1 MPLLNIVLILI
12 LILLLTLAVSFFLYL
27 VIRRARK
34 VSFTPDEEVK
44 AQPEEKNPSP
54 VEFLQYASDLE
65 LRTSFRRAL
74 RVLKHH
80 VTGRDYRYR
89 APWYLLAGESKSGKT
104 SLLDSN
110 GLKLSINDAIE
121 GKSRQLGWYFFDDGV
136 VIDVPG
142 DFVLRSN
149 KTANHRGWNTIM
161 RLLQKHRP
169 QRPLDGII
177 LTIPSTDLIGC
188 DQDNWEFEL
197 EQKATCLYRKLWQ
210 AQRILGMRLPVYIVI
225 TKCDEVTGFN
235 TFCNQLPE
243 KLHAQMF
250 GWSNPAAIE
259 TAYEPGLL
267 RLAFESVHKH
277 LSWLQF
283 EIFAERDEVE
293 NGDDL
298 FLFPTSIQ
306 SLRKPLQVYLDNLFK
321 QSAYHESYLFRG
333 LYFCGEAVVESL
345 PQVMAELATKNESFA
360 DLNLHETPVET
371 GLERKPV
378 FLSDLFKEK
387 IFTEASLAQP
397 IGRIALSRN
406 RMALAAQ
413 LLTIAVVLIGGG
425 GLALSYRGMLNQ
437 EAELYSF
444 LQGEEADLK
453 RVQVVYERSKRKADG
468 NAVVEEQ
475 VAHDSEMKLLA
486 GMANM
491 NAKKLNSTFIPS
503 SWFSGINERLEMSI
517 AAAFKYVIFESL
529 RMDLERQGKTLLYA
543 EANDVVNFAGRDL
556 GKDNSGSTDE
566 YEEGTSRPQPASGFE
581 LHVYVEELGEYRVNL
596 ERYGRLSAKG
606 VDSLPDLRLLV
617 KYLDHAPLPDSFNT
631 DNYLYRHAVMLAQG
645 RQIDSARFY
654 KESASKVG
662 ELIEDF
668 YAASFDRRG
677 VKYEHLNDLS
687 ETEALLRRPE
697 YTWLSTNV
705 FDPHSPFHGMTIS
718 TGVRELRKALQDLRR
733 QEFMSEV
740 DTQEFSELL
749 PPSDSTRYQHF
760 VRRVLVW
767 DQEALRQAIALN
779 DQYEAFISNNAYE
792 RGEYLDNSVKQ
803 AARARVKTRMS
814 KLFKQ
819 ARKYQA
825 LAPATE
831 GSALRSSLILE
842 IKSLQEAEPT
852 LSRVLQVAT
861 PLGIDGELRSALS
874 NQMSYLL
881 RGVHREFLTQ
891 QFYEMKHRDFSW
903 WNGSQPV
910 SYLAYDLAS
919 LEDLNTYLTLQRK
932 NVAFLARDLAVPLLT
947 FAASE
952 NIYADST
959 TLDWNEI
966 LSDLDAFDNKLPGNP
981 IASLETFIATDM
993 DKVSI
998 DSCSAGLRLP
1008 KDDSKDYFRRLR
1020 NTMRAQFF
1028 QRCTQLARIKAVN
1041 DTLAALENYREIED
1055 AFNKS
1060 LAGGFPFTD
1069 LGTRPDYPDLD
1080 PWEMLKFFRLF
1091 DSKEKAAREALARG
1105 VEFGA
1110 RTKEASEFLDQVGWV
1125 REFFGPF
1132 LEKKQGPMLDFKVQF
1147 RVNGDQEIGANQIID
1162 WKFEVGKKKFAYLND
1177 DLEGRWVFGDPI
1189 RLSLRWAN
1197 NSPVVPVTSAAPVP
1211 VKAKDRIA
1219 TFVYDDHWSLF
1230 TLLLRHGPMLKRV
1243 GTQGE
1248 CDQSFDPEPYTLKF
1262 NVKTEPDAASQSPQR
1277 SELKTPDAVVFM
1289 RVSLAKAN
1297 KQEPLMLPCFPR
1309 KAPPVP
1315 VLRPDQ
1321 MSEIR

>member
-1 MPLLNIVLILI
+1 MTLLNIVLILI

-27 VIRRARK
+27 VIRRTRK
-34 VSFTPDEEVK
+34 VSFTPDEQVK
-44 AQPEEKNPSP
+44 DQPEEKNPSP

-121 GKSRQLGWYFFDDGV
+121 GKSRQLNWYFFDDGV

-142 DFVLRSN
+142 DFVLRAN

-177 LTIPSTDLIGC
+177 LTIPATDLTGC

-243 KLHAQMF
+243 KLYAQMF

-259 TAYEPGLL
+259 TAYESGLL
-267 RLAFESVHKH
+267 KLAFESVHKH

-333 LYFCGEAVVESL
+333 LYFCGEAVVENL
-345 PQVMAELATKNESFA
+345 PQVMAELAASDHTVA
-360 DLNLHETPVET
+360 DLSEPATPVV
-371 GLERKPV
+371 LERKPV

-397 IGRIALSRN
+397 IRRIALSRN

-425 GLALSYRGMLNQ
+425 GLALSYRGMLKQ
-437 EAELYSF
+437 EDQLYSF
-444 LQGEEADLK
+444 LKGEEADLK
-453 RVQVVYERSKRKADG
+453 KVEAAYQRSRHITR
-468 NAVVEEQ
+468 NAGEELEEH
-475 VAHDSEMKLLA
+475 VTHDNETKLLA
-486 GMANM
+486 GMADM
-491 NAKKLNSTFIPS
+491 NGSKFNSPFIPS
-503 SWFSGINERLEMSI
+503 SLFSGINERLEKSI
-517 AAAFKYVIFESL
+517 AAAFEYVIFESL
-529 RMDLERQGKTLLYA
+529 RVDMERQGKSLLYVA
-543 EANDVVNFAGRDL
+543 PGDLRNFESETEATTKNPVL
-556 GKDNSGSTDE
+556 PDE
-566 YEEGTSRPQPASGFE
+566 DFEGASRLKPRSGFE
-581 LHVYVEELGEYRVNL
+581 LHVYLEELGEYRANL
-596 ERYGRLSAKG
+596 ERYNKLITK
-606 VDSLPDLRLLV
+606 DNNSLADLRQLV
-617 KYLDHAPLPDSFNT
+617 KYLSHAPLPDTINK
-631 DNYLYRHAVMLAQG
+631 DNYLYKRALTIAEG
-645 RQIDSARFY
+645 RPLDSTRFY
-654 KESASKVG
+654 KESVTKVG
-662 ELIEDF
+662 DLIEDF

-677 VKYEHLNDLS
+677 VKYEHLNDLA
-687 ETEALLRRPE
+687 ETDALLSRPE
-697 YTWLSTNV
+697 YTWISTNV
-705 FDPHSPFHGMTIS
+705 FDEHSPFHGMTIS

-740 DTQEFSELL
+740 DTEEFSELL
-749 PPSDSTRYQHF
+749 PQSDNTRYQHF

-779 DQYEAFISNNAYE
+779 DQYEAFISKNEYE

-819 ARKYQA
+819 ARRYQA
-825 LAPATE
+825 LAPSTE

-852 LSRVLQVAT
+852 LSRVLQIAT
-861 PLGIDGELRSALS
+861 PLGIDAELRSALS

-952 NIYADST
+952 NIYAEPST
-959 TLDWNEI
+959 FDWNEI

-998 DSCSAGLRLP
+998 DSCSASLRLP

-1020 NTMRAQFF
+1020 NTMRAQFL
-1028 QRCTQLARIKAVN
+1028 QRCTYLARIKSVN

-1069 LGTRPDYPDLD
+1069 LSTRPDYPDLD

-1091 DSKEKAAREALARG
+1091 DSKEKAAREALARSTQY
-1105 VEFGA
+1105 GA
-1110 RTKEASEFLDQVGWV
+1110 APRAAEEFLDQVVLV

-1132 LEKKQGPMLDFKVQF
+1132 LEKKQGPMFDFKVQF

-1197 NSPVVPVTSAAPVP
+1197 NSPVVPVTSAVPAP

-1219 TFVYDDHWSLF
+1219 TFVYEDHWSLF

-1243 GTQGE
+1243 GTQAE

-1262 NVKTEPDAASQSPQR
+1262 NVKTEPDAAGQSPQR
-1277 SELKTPDAVVFM
+1277 SELKTADAVVFM

-1315 VLRPDQ
+1315 ELRPNE

>member
-1 MPLLNIVLILI
+1 MPVLNIVLILI
-12 LILLLTLAVSFFLYL
+12 LILLLALAVSFFIYL

-34 VSFTPDEEVK
+34 VSFTKDDGVK
-44 AQPEEKNPSP
+44 AEADAKEPSP
-54 VEFLQYASDLE
+54 VQFLQYASDLE

-121 GKSRQLGWYFFDDGV
+121 GKSRQLNWYFFDAGV

-142 DFVLRSN
+142 DFVLRRN

-161 RLLQKHRP
+161 RLLQKHHP

-177 LTIPSTDLIGC
+177 LTIPSTDLLDC
-188 DQDNWEFEL
+188 DQDNWEFVL

-293 NGDDL
+293 NGDNL

-345 PQVMAELATKNESFA
+345 PQVMAELATKDESFA
-360 DLNLHETPVET
+360 DLNAPATSVV
-371 GLERKPV
+371 LERKPV

-406 RMALAAQ
+406 RTALAAQ
-413 LLTIAVVLIGGG
+413 LLTLAVVLIGGG
-425 GLALSYRGMLNQ
+425 GLALSYRGMLKREEQ
-437 EAELYSF
+437 LYSF
-444 LQGEEADLK
+444 LKGEEADLK
-453 RVQVVYERSKRKADG
+453 KVEAAYGRSRNLARDAG
-468 NAVVEEQ
+468 EALEEH
-475 VAHDSEMKLLA
+475 VAHDNETKLLA
-486 GMANM
+486 GMADM
-491 NAKKLNSTFIPS
+491 NGNKFDSPFIPS
-503 SWFSGINERLEMSI
+503 SWFSGINERLETSI
-517 AAAFKYVIFESL
+517 AAAFEYVIFESL
-529 RMDLERQGKTLLYA
+529 RVDMERQGRSLLYVA
-543 EANDVVNFAGRDL
+543 PGDLRNFESETEAAT
-556 GKDNSGSTDE
+556 KNSVLPDE
-566 YEEGTSRPQPASGFE
+566 DFEGASRVRPRAGFE
-581 LHVYVEELGEYRVNL
+581 LHVYLEELGDYRAHL
-596 ERYGRLSAKG
+596 ERYNKLITK
-606 VDSLPDLRLLV
+606 DNNSLADLRQLV
-617 KYLDHAPLPDSFNT
+617 RYLNHAPLPDGINK
-631 DNYLYRHAVMLAQG
+631 DNYLYKQALTIAEG
-645 RQIDSARFY
+645 RPIDSARFY
-654 KESASKVG
+654 KESVTKVG
-662 ELIEDF
+662 DLIEDF

-677 VKYEHLNDLS
+677 VKYEHLNDLA
-687 ETEALLRRPE
+687 ETDALLGRPE
-697 YTWLSTNV
+697 YTWISTNV
-705 FDPHSPFHGMTIS
+705 FDEHSPFHGMTIS

-733 QEFMSEV
+733 QEFMADV
-740 DTQEFSELL
+740 DAEEFSEL
-749 PPSDSTRYQHF
+749 PQSGDTRYQHF

-767 DQEALRQAIALN
+767 DQEALRQAVALN
-779 DQYEAFISNNAYE
+779 DQYEAFISSNSYE

-803 AARARVKTRMS
+803 AARARLKTRMS
-814 KLFKQ
+814 KLFRQ

-831 GSALRSSLILE
+831 GSALRSSLIME
-842 IKSLQEAEPT
+842 IKNLQEAQPT
-852 LSRVLQVAT
+852 LARVLEIAT

-874 NQMSYLL
+874 TQVSYLL
-881 RGVHREFLTQ
+881 RGVHREFVAQ

-910 SYLAYDLAS
+910 SYVAYDLAS
-919 LEDLNTYLTLQRK
+919 LEDLNTYLSLQRK
-932 NVAFLARDLAVPLLT
+932 NVSFLARDLAVPLLT

-952 NIYADST
+952 NIYAESGT
-959 TLDWNEI
+959 FEWNEI
-966 LSDLDAFDNKLPGNP
+966 LVDLDAFDNKLPGNP
-981 IASLETFIATDM
+981 IASLESFIADM

-998 DSCSAGLRLP
+998 DTCSGSLRLP

-1020 NTMRAQFF
+1020 NTMRGQFF
-1028 QRCTQLARIKAVN
+1028 RRCTELARVKAVN
-1041 DTLAALENYREIED
+1041 DTLAALENYREIEES
-1055 AFNKS
+1055 FNKS

-1069 LGTRPDYPDLD
+1069 LSTRPDYPDLD

-1091 DSKEKAAREALARG
+1091 DSKEKAAREALARS

-1110 RTKEASEFLDQVGWV
+1110 ATKEASEFLDQVVLV

-1132 LEKKQGPMLDFKVQF
+1132 LEKKQGPMFDFKVQF
-1147 RVNGDQEIGANQIID
+1147 RVNGDQEIGANQVID

-1197 NSPVVPVTSAAPVP
+1197 NSPVVPVTSAVPVP
-1211 VKAKDRIA
+1211 LKAKDRIA
-1219 TFVYDDHWSLF
+1219 TFAYDDHWSLF

-1243 GTQGE
+1243 GTQAE
-1248 CDQSFDPEPYTLKF
+1248 CDQSFDSEPYTLSF
-1262 NVKTEPDAASQSPQR
+1262 SVKTEPDAAAQSPQR
-1277 SELKTPDAVVFM
+1277 SELKTSDAVVFM

-1315 VLRPDQ
+1315 VLHPNQ
-1321 MSEIR
+1321 VSEIR